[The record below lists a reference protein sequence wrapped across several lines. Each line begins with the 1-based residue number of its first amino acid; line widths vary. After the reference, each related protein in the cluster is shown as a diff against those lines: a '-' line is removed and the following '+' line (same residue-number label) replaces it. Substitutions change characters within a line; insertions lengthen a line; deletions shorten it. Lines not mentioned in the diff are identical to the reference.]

1 LERHSSRR
9 RGDLHVAE
17 VVASGPHRGCLGMKL
32 LPRALGAAPFP
43 QLRPHAVAQPLSAGM
58 HPTLEALAPAGM
70 LTLSG
75 AVGPFLPSS
84 AQLCAAAVLLTL
96 VGLPHGATDR
106 RLALSIK
113 GCIGSSTSAGRVDRC
128 MGELLLYYASVVAA
142 ACMAIEVFPLT
153 AMAAF
158 LVVSAHHWGQSHGSR
173 PSIRR
178 TFLGAS
184 IIASIVLS
192 HKSASLHLLQLLC
205 GAKSNVL
212 LQGVQIYGLVGAAG
226 YALLS
231 AAAVLRRSV
240 SWTARDVLKECL
252 LLAAVCFVCLRNNL
266 LWSFTSYFCIGHSL
280 EAWREA
286 AQRFG
291 HGRRGGRLLYLE
303 TMGFT
308 SLFLI
313 GIGGGVAAYLFG
325 VCTPSCC
332 FAALLAAS
340 LPHVLL
346 HDWIAPAL
354 QSWHSK
360 RVLSPPHQP
369 SNQNETYLQA
379 ANQID
384 WATFS

>member
-1 LERHSSRR
+1 MERHSSRR

-17 VVASGPHRGCLGMKL
+17 VVARGPHRGCLGMKL

-113 GCIGSSTSAGRVDRC
+113 GCIGSSTSAGRVD
-128 MGELLLYYASVVAA
+128 
-142 ACMAIEVFPLT
+142 
-153 AMAAF
+153 
-158 LVVSAHHWGQSHGSR
+158 SAHHWGQSHGSR